1 MSNVDAIKRP
11 KSLYLERL
19 ADTPKSDKAKA
30 ERTRRREIANSLLQN
45 DMFFEWAGDLMVR
58 VGFFGEGRELT
69 PYQQGAR
76 GKIVQELERLCEDS
90 DVGADFLA
98 RVFKEK
104 VCAKLTKSTE
114 GK

>member
-1 MSNVDAIKRP
+1 MSAKRLENVIEKPWLKDN
-11 KSLYLERL
+11 
-19 ADTPKSDKAKA
+19 AKKIEA
-30 ERTRRREIANSLLQN
+30 ERTKRREIANSLLQN
-45 DMFFEWAGDLMVR
+45 EMFFEWAGDLMVR

-104 VCAKLTKSTE
+104 VCTKLTKSTE
-114 GK
+114 RK